1 MVAVS
6 APSESLHA
14 FKPHPRWF
22 IGVGAFFVGLITLGL
37 MIATEPRLAMVWD
50 EGYTLGRETR
60 IRLWLDALRDPAGFA
75 SRWVPPKIGSELVQ
89 PDSLPV
95 APLRA
100 DEIDTTAKLFG
111 SRAMAWFW
119 PFAREEPH
127 GHPPFY
133 AIVGLIG
140 DWVVPGWAQLP
151 RARFGPMLAFSLA
164 SGALFGFV
172 AGRWGVWPGLLT
184 VAAWVGQPNLFA
196 HGHYATLDGL
206 LASLWVGA
214 LLTFARAVDASS
226 RWHWWVWTIGFGVL
240 CGWAAATKLTGWF
253 VPVPFVVWSVW
264 DWKRRGWQ
272 TLLVAGLVG
281 VVILF
286 AFNPCWWNSPVSG
299 VERFLR
305 SNLTRARTIPIPV
318 LFLRQIYQTPSQSLP
333 WYNTLV
339 WTVLVTPVGFLILSM
354 IGAGRAKIDF
364 VRRWI
369 KPRADH
375 TSVDSFAVLALM
387 HWGFMLLLRAMPHTP
402 GHDGV
407 RLFLPAFGMLAIVAG
422 YGATQVLIWSKSWGR
437 GIIAASC
444 LEGLLSVSLLMPTP
458 LAYFSPLVGG
468 LPGAT
473 ALGMEPTYFWD
484 GMSDDAIRWLNQN
497 TTPGRSV
504 RFATYPPTWQ
514 YLRETG
520 QLTAPLWPF
529 VRERPQWFVLQN
541 RSSAWSPADR
551 ARFEKTRPTYQVS
564 KFGVPLIWIYPEP

>member
-1 MVAVS
+1 M
-6 APSESLHA
+6 SESSA
-14 FKPHPRWF
+14 SPTPPPKPHLRWF
-22 IGVGAFFVGLITLGL
+22 IGAGAFFVGLLTLGL
-37 MIATEPRLAMVWD
+37 MIATEPKLAMVWD

-60 IRLWLDALRDPAGFA
+60 IRLWLEALGDPPGFA
-75 SRWVPPKIGSELVQ
+75 SRWVSPAIGSELVQ
-89 PDSLPV
+89 PDSPPV
-95 APLRA
+95 PPLRA

-111 SRAMAWFW
+111 PRAMAWFW

-164 SGALFGFV
+164 SGALFGVV
-172 AGRWGVWPGLLT
+172 ATRWGVTAGMLT
-184 VAAWVGQPNLFA
+184 AAAWVGQPNLFA

-214 LLTFARAVDASS
+214 VLTFARAVEASG
-226 RWHWWVWTIGFGVL
+226 RWRWWGWTLGFGVV

-253 VPVPFVVWSVW
+253 VPVPFVIWAIW
-264 DWKRRGWQ
+264 DWNRRGWQ

-286 AFNPCWWNSPVSG
+286 AFNPCWWNNPVSG

-318 LFLRQIYQTPSQSLP
+318 FFLGQIYQTPGQSLP

-339 WTVLVTPVGFLILSM
+339 WTGLVTPVGFLILGM
-354 IGAGRAKIDF
+354 IGAGRAKVDF
-364 VRRWI
+364 VRRWV
-369 KPRADH
+369 KPSVNRL
-375 TSVDSFAVLALM
+375 TVDSFVVLTLM
-387 HWGFMLLLRAMPHTP
+387 HWGFLLLLRAMPHTP

-422 YGATQVLIWSKSWGR
+422 YGATQVLAWSRSWGR

-444 LEGLLSVSLLMPTP
+444 LEGAVSVGLLMPTP

-484 GMSDDAIRWLNQN
+484 GMTDDAITWLNDHTAQ
-497 TTPGRSV
+497 GRSV

-514 YLRETG
+514 YLRQTG
-520 QLTAPLWPF
+520 QLTAPLWRPF
-529 VRERPQWFVLQN
+529 SRANPQWFVLQN
-541 RSSAWSPADR
+541 RPGAWSPSDR
-551 ARFEKTRPTYQVS
+551 ATHENSRPAYQVS
-564 KFGVPLIWIYPEP
+564 KFGVPLVWIYPEP